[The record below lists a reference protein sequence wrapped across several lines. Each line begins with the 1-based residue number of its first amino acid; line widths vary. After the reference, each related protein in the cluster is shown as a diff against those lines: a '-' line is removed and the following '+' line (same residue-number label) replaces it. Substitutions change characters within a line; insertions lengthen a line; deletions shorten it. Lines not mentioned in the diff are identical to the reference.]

1 MCENVLS
8 VLPGG
13 RQEFGYHHTPW
24 IPVLNMTSD
33 QAASY
38 VSGAPTKS
46 QALCLSPRQTLQLP
60 ASSGPISKTI
70 RGPSAFGHL
79 TGRLVPFS
87 NSLAKPVIDAA
98 VKVPVGRTYGRE
110 PARGRAFGHGHK
122 AKDSREP
129 VATCPPHSRFS
140 EDIERSYTLS
150 GCGGSRWSRR
160 ATVLTTP
167 KRTAAFTQSYTR
179 LE

>member
-1 MCENVLS
+1 
-8 VLPGG
+8 
-13 RQEFGYHHTPW
+13 
-24 IPVLNMTSD
+24 MTSD

-140 EDIERSYTLS
+140 EDIERSYTL
-150 GCGGSRWSRR
+150 RR
-160 ATVLTTP
+160 LWRVQVVQACHRVDHTKEDSCLHPVVHQVGVGQASWGQVT
-167 KRTAAFTQSYTR
+167 
-179 LE
+179 